1 MMQNDG
7 KTKLLGVVGPTA
19 SGKTSL
25 AVGLARALDGEI
37 LSADSRQVYRGMD
50 IGTGKDLSE
59 YTLGGAPVP
68 FHLIDIAEAGTE
80 YNLYRYQKDFDAA
93 CAAVLARGKT
103 PVLCGGSGLYL
114 CAALGKKDFREVPH
128 NPLLRKELQDKT
140 DAELEQ
146 ILRAFGPLHNHTDTE
161 TRERCLRAI
170 EIQRFEHDN
179 PAPDRQL
186 PPTLLVGIAFEPEIL
201 RQRIR
206 ARLESRLEEGMVDEV
221 KTLLQ
226 KGVTPAQ
233 LMYYGLEYKF
243 LTQYI
248 VGELSYADMKE
259 NLYHAICQFAKRQ
272 RTWFRKMEKDGY
284 EIHWIDGH
292 LPLSEKIK
300 KVLEMW

>member
-1 MMQNDG
+1 MQSNRP
-7 KTKLLGVVGPTA
+7 TKLLAVLGPTA

-25 AVGLARALDGEI
+25 TVGLARALGGEI

-59 YTLGGAPVP
+59 YTSGGAPVP
-68 FHLIDIAEAGTE
+68 FHLIDIVPAGTE

-93 CAAVLARGKT
+93 CADVLSRGHT

-114 CAALGKKDFREVPH
+114 CAALGKKNFREVPT
-128 NPLLRKELQDKT
+128 NAALRKELEDNT

-146 ILRAFGPLHNHTDTE
+146 SLRRFGPLHNHTDTE

-170 EIQRFEHDN
+170 EILQFERLH

-186 PPTLLVGIAFEPEIL
+186 PPALLIGISFDPETL
-201 RQRIR
+201 RHRIR

-226 KGVTPAQ
+226 SGVTPSQ
-233 LMYYGLEYKF
+233 LIYYGLEYKF

-248 VGELSYADMKE
+248 TGELSYADMKE

-292 LPLSEKIK
+292 LPVSEKIK

>member
-1 MMQNDG
+1 MRCDDA
-7 KTKLLGVVGPTA
+7 TRLLVVLGPTA

-25 AVGLARALDGEI
+25 AVGLARALGGEI

-50 IGTGKDLSE
+50 IGTGKDLRE
-59 YTLGGAPVP
+59 YSSGGAPVP
-68 FHLIDIAEAGTE
+68 YHLIDIVPAGTE

-93 CAAVLARGKT
+93 CDGVLARGHT

-114 CAALGKKDFREVPH
+114 CAAIGRKNFREVPC
-128 NPLLRKELQDKT
+128 NTDLRKELEAKT

-146 ILRAFGPLHNHTDTE
+146 ILRSFGPLHNHTDTE

-170 EIQRFEHDN
+170 EILQFERLHPSPERQPL
-179 PAPDRQL
+179 PA
-186 PPTLLVGIAFEPEIL
+186 LLIGISFEPEIL
-201 RQRIR
+201 RRRIR
-206 ARLESRLEEGMVDEV
+206 ARLEARLEEGMVNEV

-226 KGVTPAQ
+226 AGVTPTQ

-248 VGELSYADMKE
+248 TGGLSYADMKE

-272 RTWFRKMEKDGY
+272 RTWFRKMEKDGHA
-284 EIHWIDGH
+284 IRWIDGQ
-292 LPLSEKIK
+292 LPLPERIK
-300 KVLEMW
+300 KVLKMW

>member
-1 MMQNDG
+1 MRCDEDAR
-7 KTKLLGVVGPTA
+7 LLVVLGPTA

-25 AVGLARALDGEI
+25 AVGLARALGGEI

-59 YTLGGAPVP
+59 YTSGGEPVP
-68 FHLIDIAEAGTE
+68 YHLIDIVPAGTE

-93 CAAVLARGKT
+93 CADVLSRGHT

-114 CAALGKKDFREVPH
+114 CAALGKKNFREVPC
-128 NPLLRKELQDKT
+128 NTDLRKELETKT
-140 DAELEQ
+140 DSELEQ
-146 ILRAFGPLHNHTDTE
+146 ILRSFGPLHNHTDTE

-170 EIQRFEHDN
+170 EILQFEQLH
-179 PAPDRQL
+179 PAPERHL
-186 PPTLLVGIAFEPEIL
+186 PPALLIGIAFDPDIL
-201 RQRIR
+201 RRRIR
-206 ARLESRLEEGMVDEV
+206 ARLESRLEEGMIDEV

-226 KGVTPAQ
+226 SGVTPSQ

-248 VGELSYADMKE
+248 TGELSYADMKE

-292 LPLSEKIK
+292 LPVSEQIK